1 MGVSTKSKGNSN
13 ADKACQ
19 WLFMLAMQ
27 GGFMSESATVGRGP
41 RKGAIRREWRKSPG
55 SSCKQKGRQRQCSEL
70 EGHDAVIK
78 TSNEG
83 GCYEYAM
90 KEDKR

>member
-1 MGVSTKSKGNSN
+1 M
-13 ADKACQ
+13 
-19 WLFMLAMQ
+19 F
-27 GGFMSESATVGRGP
+27 SESLHLLLFYYERAPEIAKTTVR
-41 RKGAIRREWRKSPG
+41 AQG
-55 SSCKQKGRQRQCSEL
+55 SSCKQKGRQRQRSEL

-90 KEDKR
+90 KTSDEECIVDSTNKKFYPTIDDGSCTP

>member
-1 MGVSTKSKGNSN
+1 MGVGTKSEGNSN

-27 GGFMSESATVGRGP
+27 GGFMSESATVGLEFWELRA
-41 RKGAIRREWRKSPG
+41 RKGAIRREWRKSLG

-70 EGHDAVIK
+70 EGHDAVIRQ
-78 TSNEG
+78 
-83 GCYEYAM
+83 AM
-90 KEDKR
+90 KEQ